1 MDASSILVAVPNSRL
16 ATALAGA
23 LSEYLPGI
31 VVDTGPVEHGAGGV
45 VVTTPASCSPSEC
58 RRLALEGT
66 RLIVISPMALLSE
79 RRLYEEAGAFAYLPM
94 QIDATELIAN
104 AVKLA
109 LRHGHLLD
117 GRDARTAFSQEVS
130 PRPC

>member
-1 MDASSILVAVPNSRL
+1 M
-16 ATALAGA
+16 
-23 LSEYLPGI
+23 
-31 VVDTGPVEHGAGGV
+31 
-45 VVTTPASCSPSEC
+45 VTTPASCSPSEC

-117 GRDARTAFSQEVS
+117 GRDARTAFSHEVS

>member
-1 MDASSILVAVPNSRL
+1 MDASSILLAVPNSRL
-16 ATALAGA
+16 ASALTGA
-23 LSEYLPGI
+23 LTEFLPGI
-31 VVDTGPVEHGAGGV
+31 VVETGPVEHGAGGV
-45 VVTTPASCSPSEC
+45 VVTTPASCSASEC

-66 RLIVISPMALLSE
+66 RIIVISPMALIAE

-109 LRHGHLLD
+109 LEHGHLID
-117 GRDARTAFSQEVS
+117 GRDSRTAFSHEVS
-130 PRPC
+130 PKAC